1 MLSFPSDKCG
11 VTTKRNYGECVP
23 KNEALLMYSGGLD
36 SSASAIVML
45 EQFERLHLLTYN
57 YGYGQ
62 LFLKWAKKG
71 ANGLIE
77 VFGPQRFVHE
87 IASVKEIF
95 QRIFVRS
102 AVRDYK
108 DYKSRFI
115 WCLACKLS
123 MHTANIIY
131 CLEHGLNTASDGSSA
146 ETAYYVEQ
154 MPQSIDAIR
163 HFYSEFGID
172 FVTPVYNIG
181 SREAKLKL
189 LAEKGVK
196 SVGIAVRDRNPGTQ
210 PLCVVGNLIHFA
222 STFLGKHPNYNQEL
236 VLRFLQQKTQIARR
250 IIEARVKAGAIQ

>member
-1 MLSFPSDKCG
+1 MS
-11 VTTKRNYGECVP
+11 

-36 SSASAIVML
+36 SSASAIIML
-45 EQFERLHLLTYN
+45 EQFERLHLLTYS

-77 VFGPQRFVHE
+77 VFGPQRFIHV
-87 IASVKEIF
+87 ITSVKDIF

-108 DYKSRFI
+108 NYKSRFI

-123 MHTANIIY
+123 MHTSNIIY
-131 CLEHGLNTASDGSSA
+131 CLEHGLNAASDGSSG

-154 MPQSIDAIR
+154 MPQSIKAIR
-163 HFYSEFGID
+163 QFYSEFGVN
-172 FVTPVYNIG
+172 FVTPVYNMG
-181 SREAKLKL
+181 SCEAKLKL
-189 LAEKGVK
+189 LAQKGIR

-222 STFLGKHPNYNQEL
+222 STFFGKHPSYDEEL
-236 VLRFLQQKTQIARR
+236 VLRFIREKTQIARR
-250 IIEARVKAGAIQ
+250 IIEDRVKSGKT